1 MTLVS
6 RITNLE
12 MSSVILKEIAELSN
26 PAPRDFDPEDIV
38 PDFED
43 SGSEEQDGDE
53 DAGREHYVSVGY
65 VTFKGGGTDG

>member
-1 MTLVS
+1 
-6 RITNLE
+6 

-43 SGSEEQDGDE
+43 SGSEVENEDE

-65 VTFKGGGTDG
+65 VMINGDRTDG

>member
-1 MTLVS
+1 
-6 RITNLE
+6 

-43 SGSEEQDGDE
+43 SGSEDE
-53 DAGREHYVSVGY
+53 DENEDENAGREHYVSVRY
-65 VTFKGGGTDG
+65 VAF